1 MEFQLWLLI
10 GATLLVALVG
20 SAQSQMIQKWKT
32 PDGTLYFGD
41 KPPAGSM
48 KIGEEGSNEPP
59 SNGSSQES
67 APRSAEQERFSIDV
81 SRERTEIEKALNSN
95 AERLEEVDKQIAEV
109 QRAPNV
115 VPPWMERRAGF
126 KNEKAETLREL
137 WSQKRTTLATIG
149 DLWKRFDKLDAK
161 VKKAYDG
168 KAPDWWRSTLSC
180 PNCPSRSEVEDSLQ

>member
-1 MEFQLWLLI
+1 MESQLWLLI
-10 GATLLVALVG
+10 GATLLGALVG
-20 SAQSQMIQKWKT
+20 SAQSQTIQKWKT

-59 SNGSSQES
+59 SNGSSQEG
-67 APRSAEQERFSIDV
+67 APRSAERERFSIDV
-81 SRERTEIEKALNSN
+81 SRERTEIEKALNNN
-95 AERLEEVDKQIAEV
+95 AERIEEVDEQIAEV

-137 WSQKRTTLATIG
+137 WSQKQTTLATIG

-180 PNCPSRSEVEDSLQ
+180 PNCPGRSEVERSLQ